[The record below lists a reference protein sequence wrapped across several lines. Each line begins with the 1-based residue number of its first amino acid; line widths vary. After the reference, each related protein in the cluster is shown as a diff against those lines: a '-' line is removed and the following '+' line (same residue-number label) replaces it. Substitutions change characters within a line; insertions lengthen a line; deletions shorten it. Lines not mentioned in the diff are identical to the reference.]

1 KGSVA
6 ERKLLE
12 RSLGAPERYGDLYA
26 RQHFIAEA
34 ARAGAPVAPMLP
46 APDEKALN
54 RAIGHFGLPL
64 VIKTDASCG
73 GEGVIVARSE
83 AEARAGWLKL
93 RQPPA
98 RWRELARAVRRRD
111 LHFLVSAMKPRQPVV
126 GLQRFVPGRPATS
139 TILAWQGQVLAAN
152 HFDVEVCQSDGGPA
166 TVLSRRD

>member
-98 RWRELARAVRRRD
+98 RPAFPGQCHETPPAGGRVAALCARPSRHQHHPGLARPGTGRQSFRCRGLPVGRRTCDR
-111 LHFLVSAMKPRQPVV
+111 AE
-126 GLQRFVPGRPATS
+126 PA
-139 TILAWQGQVLAAN
+139 
-152 HFDVEVCQSDGGPA
+152 
-166 TVLSRRD
+166 R